1 VRSSACVYLNV
12 RTPETPSSC
21 AFFKSV
27 GTAESGADTVII
39 LIGMAAC
46 YNSIFG
52 VTTGITIND
61 LLGGI

>member
-1 VRSSACVYLNV
+1 MRSSACVYLNV
-12 RTPETPSSC
+12 RRPETPSFC
-21 AFFKSV
+21 AFFKNV
-27 GTAESGADTVII
+27 GTAESGADTVIT